1 MPALAKCKQSWQ
13 VSCILYLGSSQEYD
27 GRLSIGLPTAL
38 ILVMNQDHTSL
49 LHEPAVPGF
58 IYGLG
63 STMQTLND
71 MASEI
76 ARTDI
81 PVLIVGESG
90 TGKDAYAKL
99 IHRLSPKSE
108 SRLKKINCAS
118 FEPGELFG
126 NYRQSG
132 QPFAL
137 ADSYGTFYLDNLQ
150 ELEAASQREL
160 LSRLPDGENLDANEQ
175 PSVRFI
181 SSTAGSLESEVE
193 AGSFRRELYFRL
205 NGVCLRLPP
214 LRERREDIPA
224 LVDYFLN
231 KHSTLLNKVAPP
243 ISEKAFQTL
252 SSYHWPGNI
261 RELENLARKLVVFGD
276 VQVALNDLQIAVF
289 ASFAPAESSQGG
301 SLKVAARAASK
312 KAERELIMQA
322 LERTRW
328 NRKRAARELQISY
341 KSLLYKIKQIGVS
354 NGKRES

>member
-1 MPALAKCKQSWQ
+1 M
-13 VSCILYLGSSQEYD
+13 D
-27 GRLSIGLPTAL
+27 
-38 ILVMNQDHTSL
+38 QDHATV

-63 STMQTLND
+63 PTMQTLND

-118 FEPGELFG
+118 FELAELFG
-126 NYRQSG
+126 HYPQSK
-132 QPFAL
+132 QLLAL
-137 ADSYGTFYLDNLQ
+137 PDSYGTFYLDNVQ
-150 ELEAASQREL
+150 ELDAASQREL
-160 LSRLPDGENLDANEQ
+160 LSHLPDGESLDAKGQ
-175 PSVRFI
+175 PSARFI
-181 SSTAGSLESEVE
+181 SSTVGSLESEVE

-205 NGVCLRLPP
+205 NGACLRLPP
-214 LRERREDIPA
+214 LRDRKEDVPA
-224 LVDYFLN
+224 LVEYFVN

-243 ISEKAFQTL
+243 INEQAFQTL
-252 SSYHWPGNI
+252 SAYHWPGNI

-276 VQVALNDLQIAVF
+276 VQIALSDLQIAAF
-289 ASFAPAESSQGG
+289 ASNTPVGPSQGG

-354 NGKRES
+354 NGKHES

>member
-1 MPALAKCKQSWQ
+1 
-13 VSCILYLGSSQEYD
+13 
-27 GRLSIGLPTAL
+27 
-38 ILVMNQDHTSL
+38 MNQDHATI

-71 MASEI
+71 MAGEI

-81 PVLIVGESG
+81 PVLVVGESG

-99 IHRLSPKSE
+99 IHRLSLRSE
-108 SRLKKINCAS
+108 SRFKKINCAS
-118 FEPGELFG
+118 FAPSEFSGQF
-126 NYRQSG
+126 RQSR
-132 QPFAL
+132 QLPTL
-137 ADSYGTFYLDNLQ
+137 ADSYGTFYLDNVQ
-150 ELEAASQREL
+150 ELDAASQREL
-160 LSRLPDGENLDANEQ
+160 LSHLSDGETTDPQ
-175 PSVRFI
+175 VQTSVRFI

-214 LRERREDIPA
+214 LRERKEDIAA
-224 LVDYFLN
+224 LLDYFVN

-243 ISEKAFQTL
+243 INDKAFQNL
-252 SSYHWPGNI
+252 SEYHWPGNI

-276 VQVALNDLQIAVF
+276 VQIALNDLQISAF
-289 ASFAPAESSQGG
+289 ASYAPVGLTHGG

-341 KSLLYKIKQIGVS
+341 KSLLFKIKQIGVT
-354 NGKRES
+354 NGKHES

>member
-1 MPALAKCKQSWQ
+1 MQTRLAVQ
-13 VSCILYLGSSQEYD
+13 LHPLTSSSEECGGQP
-27 GRLSIGLPTAL
+27 SVGLPLTS
-38 ILVMNQDHTSL
+38 ILTMDQDHATV
-49 LHEPAVPGF
+49 LHEPVAPGF

-63 STMQTLND
+63 STMQTLNE

-76 ARTDI
+76 ARTHI

-108 SRLKKINCAS
+108 SRFKKINCSS
-118 FEPGELFG
+118 FEPGELFA

-132 QPFAL
+132 QSFAL
-137 ADSYGTFYLDNLQ
+137 ADSYGTFYLDNVQ

-175 PSVRFI
+175 LSVRFI

-214 LRERREDIPA
+214 LRERKEDIPA
-224 LVDYFLN
+224 LVDYFVN
-231 KHSTLLNKVAPP
+231 KHSTLLNKVAPS

-289 ASFAPAESSQGG
+289 ASYAPAESSQGG